1 MSGMGVRSRGWA
13 PLPLPLAASL
23 LAWSAA
29 ALFGVASPAAAQQPP
44 GPDPAAQQAT
54 DGEEADSS
62 RIRIMERLRRLARP
76 PGYDS
81 VLYVQDSVRLAAAAQ
96 GNRPAASL
104 QADSVTRALLA
115 LPGYTLTEYDGGAA
129 DFRAQERILVLTAAP
144 DGRARVVREGM
155 LVEADTSVTF
165 DQATGRMHMVG
176 NPTFTPPEGDAI
188 QSSTM
193 IYDIDEARGSAID
206 AQTSYTQAGARW
218 LVRGDMPY
226 AAQDSSFM
234 SHARFTSCDLDV
246 PHYHFETD
254 EIKIVGGNV
263 LVARGVRLYFAD
275 VPVFWLPFI
284 AQSLSSGRSSGLLT
298 PRFSVNDIVR
308 TSGGY
313 RRRVSNVG
321 FYWAMSNY
329 SDALVAAD
337 WFSDTFTSLTGSTS
351 YRWNRQFLQGD
362 VNVRQY
368 WQSDGST
375 QRAVDTRHSWRMNE
389 RTDLRLS
396 GRYASSND
404 FVRENSFNP
413 REVTQS
419 IDSEG
424 GINRR
429 FDWGQLSVSANRQQY
444 LSDDRTEWVLPSANL
459 SLSPITLFRAA
470 PSEASF
476 WNNMTWSGSSSV
488 RRSTLDRVR
497 PDTFAISQANT
508 VKNNGFVRSS
518 LSIGGLS
525 FGQSVD
531 LAQDQ
536 TLGVPEALLLLG
548 EGADP
553 ADLITGAPARDI
565 SQANVSW
572 STSVNY
578 QQQLIGSTTLTPR
591 LSVSGRMFRADTSSL
606 AQSYVS
612 APARVAFGAQLK
624 TDIYG
629 FYPGVGSFDAIRHK
643 LSPSFDYQWSPEST
657 PNDIQRQV
665 FGSRV
670 LQPQNALAI
679 TLNQT
684 WEARRAET
692 DTLAAGAAGGTAPA
706 QLVDSLGSPL
716 EPVPEAVSGALGG
729 AGGAGQPRRLPGAQI
744 VNLLA
749 LRTSVVRYDFVQAD
763 SAGSF
768 LQGFETTRLSNQI
781 SSDLLRGLS
790 VSMDHDL
797 FDDQVGSG
805 GEIAQ
810 RRFDPHLSQVNLS
823 FSLGSGSSLFR
834 WLGLFGAGGQGA
846 DAPQEPEDDGLDDPF
861 DIQGAT
867 DESTVIPTS
876 GASRRA
882 APRAASS
889 GSVGAWSANFSYSLQ
904 RPRAA
909 GSPSSQMLTGMLRLQ
924 PTPSWELSWRTAY
937 DIEAGAFN
945 DHSIRLTRDLHRWQ
959 ANFDFL
965 QTATGNWSF
974 RFEVSL
980 LDNRD
985 LKFDYD
991 QQNLDLGRPASQP

>member
-1 MSGMGVRSRGWA
+1 MSAG
-13 PLPLPLAASL
+13 PLRVAALGAVLWLWGPPLAA
-23 LAWSAA
+23 
-29 ALFGVASPAAAQQPP
+29 QEPP
-44 GPDPAAQQAT
+44 GQAQEA
-54 DGEEADSS
+54 EADSA
-62 RIRIMERLRRLARP
+62 RLRVMERLRRLARP

-81 VLYVQDSVRLAAAAQ
+81 VLYMQDSVRLAQAAM
-96 GNRPAASL
+96 GNRQTSGQP
-104 QADSVTRALLA
+104 DSVTTALLA
-115 LPGYTLTEYDGGAA
+115 LPGYTLTEYQGGAA
-129 DFRAQERILVLTAAP
+129 DFRAQERVLVLRAP
-144 DGRARVVREGM
+144 QEGRARVVREGM
-155 LVEADTSVTF
+155 QVEADTSVTF
-165 DQATGRMHMVG
+165 DQTTGRMRMVG

-188 QSSTM
+188 QSQSM
-193 IYDIDEARGSAID
+193 VYDLNQGRGTALDAR
-206 AQTSYTQAGARW
+206 TSYTQAGARW

-234 SHARFTSCDLDV
+234 SHARFTSCELEV

-321 FYWAMSNY
+321 FYWAMSDY
-329 SDALVAAD
+329 SDALVALD

-351 YRWNRQFLQGD
+351 YRWNRQFLEGD
-362 VNVRQY
+362 INVRQY
-368 WQSDGST
+368 WQASGST
-375 QRAVDTRHSWRMNE
+375 ELAVDTRHSWRMNE
-389 RTDLRLS
+389 RTDLRIS

-404 FVRENSFNP
+404 FVRDNSFNP

-424 GINRR
+424 GLNRR
-429 FDWGQLSVSANRQQY
+429 FDWGTVSVSSNRRQY
-444 LSDDRTEWVLPSANL
+444 LSDDRTEWTLPSANL
-459 SLSPITLFRAA
+459 SLSPITLFRAQ
-470 PSEASF
+470 PSEAAF
-476 WNNMTWSGSSSV
+476 WNNMTWSGSGNV
-488 RRSTLDRVR
+488 RRNTVTRVQ
-497 PDTFAISQANT
+497 PDTFQISQANT
-508 VKNNGFVRSS
+508 VKNTGFMRSNLS
-518 LSIGGLS
+518 LGSLT

-531 LAQDQ
+531 LSQDQ
-536 TLGVPEALLLLG
+536 TLGVPEAYLLLG
-548 EGADP
+548 PNATPGE
-553 ADLITGAPARDI
+553 LITGVPARDI
-565 SQANVSW
+565 MQSTLSW

-591 LSVSGRMFRADTSSL
+591 VSISGRMFRADTSSL
-606 AQSYVS
+606 ASSFVS
-612 APARVAFGAQLK
+612 APARVAVGAQLK

-629 FYPGVGSFDAIRHK
+629 FYPGVGSFETIRHK
-643 LSPSFDYQWSPEST
+643 LSPSVDWQWSPESS
-657 PNDIQRQV
+657 PNDLQRQV

-670 LQPQNALAI
+670 LQPQNTLAL

-684 WEARRAET
+684 WEAKREEEEAPVGGPGT
-692 DTLAAGAAGGTAPA
+692 APLPQDTAAASVPGGPPGAAGP
-706 QLVDSLGSPL
+706 Q
-716 EPVPEAVSGALGG
+716 
-729 AGGAGQPRRLPGAQI
+729 AGGPRRIPQAQI

-749 LRTSVVRYDFVQAD
+749 LRTSVIRYDFVEAD

-790 VSMDHDL
+790 ISTDHEL
-797 FDDQVGSG
+797 FDDRIENGR
-805 GEIAQ
+805 IAE

-834 WLGLFGAGGQGA
+834 WLGLFGGGA
-846 DAPQEPEDDGLDDPF
+846 DQAPQEPPDEGIGDPF
-861 DIQGAT
+861 DVQGAT
-867 DESTVIPTS
+867 DESTVIPRGGL
-876 GASRRA
+876 GARPA
-882 APRAASS
+882 ARPA
-889 GSVGAWSANFSYSLQ
+889 GARSTGGWNANFSYSLQ
-904 RPRAA
+904 RPRAP
-909 GSPSSQMLTGMLRLQ
+909 GSPSSQMITAMLRLQ
-924 PTPSWELSWRTAY
+924 PTQAWELSWRTAY
-937 DIEAGAFN
+937 DLETGGFN

-974 RFEVSL
+974 RFEVAL

-991 QQNLDLGRPASQP
+991 QQNLDLGRRTSQR

>member
-1 MSGMGVRSRGWA
+1 MA
-13 PLPLPLAASL
+13 
-23 LAWSAA
+23 
-29 ALFGVASPAAAQQPP
+29 PAAAQQP
-44 GPDPAAQQAT
+44 GGQAT
-54 DGEEADSS
+54 DQQEEVDSS
-62 RIRIMERLRRLARP
+62 RIRVMERLRRLGRP
-76 PGYDS
+76 VGYDS
-81 VLYVQDSVRLAAAAQ
+81 VLYVQDSARLAAAAE
-96 GNRPAASL
+96 GSRPAASA
-104 QADSVTRALLA
+104 QGDSVTSALLA
-115 LPGYTLTEYDGGAA
+115 LPGYTLTEYQGGAA
-129 DFRAQERILVLTAAP
+129 DFRAQERILVLTAP
-144 DGRARVVREGM
+144 QDGRARVAREGM

-165 DQATGRMHMVG
+165 DQTTGRMQMVG

-193 IYDIDEARGSAID
+193 VYDLDEARGSAID
-206 AQTSYTQAGARW
+206 AETSYTQAGARW

-234 SHARFTSCDLDV
+234 SHARFTSCELEV

-321 FYWAMSNY
+321 FYWAMSDY
-329 SDALVAAD
+329 SEALVALD
-337 WFSDTFTSLTGSTS
+337 WFSDTFTSLTASTG

-362 VNVRQY
+362 LNVRQY
-368 WQSDGST
+368 WQADGST
-375 QRAVDTRHSWRMNE
+375 QRAVDTRHSWRMDE

-488 RRSTLDRVR
+488 RRSTLDRVQ

-508 VKNNGFVRSS
+508 VKNAGFVRSN
-518 LSIGGLS
+518 LSIGSLT

-548 EGADP
+548 DSAAP

-565 SQANVSW
+565 SQSNVNW

-591 LSVSGRMFRADTSSL
+591 LSVTGRMFRSDTSSL
-606 AQSYVS
+606 AQSFVA
-612 APARVAFGAQLK
+612 APPRIAFGAQLK

-629 FYPGVGSFDAIRHK
+629 FYPGVGSFDVIRHK

-657 PNDIQRQV
+657 PNDLQRQV
-665 FGSRV
+665 FGARV

-684 WEARRAET
+684 WEARRAEAET
-692 DTLAAGAAGGTAPA
+692 PAGSAAPGGAAG
-706 QLVDSLGSPL
+706 QLVDSLGMPL
-716 EPVPEAVSGALGG
+716 EPVPG
-729 AGGAGQPRRLPGAQI
+729 AGTPVQAAEAGGPRRLPRAQI

-790 VSMDHDL
+790 VSMDHEL
-797 FDDQVGSG
+797 FDDRLGPDRRI
-805 GEIAQ
+805 EE

-834 WLGLFGAGGQGA
+834 WLGLFGAGGEG
-846 DAPQEPEDDGLDDPF
+846 DAPQEPESDGLDDPF
-861 DIQGAT
+861 DVQGAT

-876 GASRRA
+876 GSAQRA
-882 APRAASS
+882 APRAAS

-909 GSPSSQMLTGMLRLQ
+909 GNPSSQMITGMLRLQ
-924 PTPSWELSWRTAY
+924 PTPAWELSWRTAY
-937 DIEAGAFN
+937 DVEAGAFN

-991 QQNLDLGRPASQP
+991 QQNLDLGRPTSQR